1 MQVTPIWDQICN
13 QMQVVPPG
21 CQICNTKNY
30 SSLMDSIAWVW
41 CAIGQFFIKTIKDFD
56 LCLSQV
62 HIYIENTPSYLV
74 CFRTSLACFIW
85 LSFKK
90 EPKVRRRKSEVWYLT
105 LGSNNVCICASLGTQ
120 AYLYVHSSM
129 LTSMSAVDLKYADL
143 YHQCVLYHVKNQTH
157 VSRQFRWQVSCVT

>member
-90 EPKVRRRKSEVWYLT
+90 EPKVRRRKSEVWYLRET
-105 LGSNNVCICASLGTQ
+105 CLQPFSSL
-120 AYLYVHSSM
+120 LCCWLWEPFSHH
-129 LTSMSAVDLKYADL
+129 LPLITSHCRVDQKTNTDPSLEAQQPISPEEFNLSLSK
-143 YHQCVLYHVKNQTH
+143 
-157 VSRQFRWQVSCVT
+157 